1 MGAVADLSVRG
12 DPPGGEKER
21 ERGRERERERGRKRD
36 RERERERKRDGERER
51 KREGEKERERERER
65 KRIPQ
70 KIKRKKKD
78 IVLCPAN
85 VFILENYRNRGRREH
100 SWKYIY
106 I

>member
-1 MGAVADLSVRG
+1 MGAVADLSVHS
-12 DPPGGEKER
+12 DPPGGER
-21 ERGRERERERGRKRD
+21 ERGRERERERGRKRV
-36 RERERERKRDGERER
+36 
-51 KREGEKERERERER
+51 
-65 KRIPQ
+65 PQ